1 MSKQDIARCEDLSA
15 CIVSDFIDTP
25 IHIVDNKGIV
35 VFVNHAWVNAYKLKK
50 SEAIG
55 KPIDELM
62 KNQLMYFMSINN
74 SNVNSGNKSEN
85 DYIYYQNYST
95 KSAATEVLEKKEKV
109 SMVTHSPDKR
119 NIMVTSTPIFD
130 DNNNIIYV
138 YTFIQDLTRTS
149 ELKEKLEAE
158 IQKNKALLS
167 KLKYYKET
175 KRASKLIGDSKSI
188 RDIRS
193 LIPIVSKTD
202 ASILILGDSGVGKEV
217 VAKEIYSNSDRKNNP
232 FVTLNCS
239 AIPEN
244 LLESEM
250 FGYEKGAFTGAVKSK
265 EGLFE
270 IANGGTL
277 LLDEI
282 GSMPL
287 QLQPKLLRVLQE
299 SEFMRV
305 GGTHKISLDV
315 RIIAATNENLINMV
329 KSGKFRSDLFYRLNV
344 IPIRIPPLKD
354 RIEDIQL
361 LAFEFLDQYN
371 EKYGKNKTLDD
382 KALLALEN
390 YNWPGNVRELK
401 NTMERLVIIG
411 DQNVITS
418 TQIQYITQ
426 PSFGSQDNH
435 DAQEEDFDMEIPLKE
450 AVSAFEKKII
460 YNALKKYKTTY
471 NAAEALKTTQPTIA
485 RKAKAYGIIKDWD

>member
-250 FGYEKGAFTGAVKSK
+250 FGYEKGAFTGAVAMRK
-265 EGLFE
+265 GRFE
-270 IANGGTL
+270 
-277 LLDEI
+277 
-282 GSMPL
+282 
-287 QLQPKLLRVLQE
+287 
-299 SEFMRV
+299 
-305 GGTHKISLDV
+305 
-315 RIIAATNENLINMV
+315 
-329 KSGKFRSDLFYRLNV
+329 
-344 IPIRIPPLKD
+344 
-354 RIEDIQL
+354 
-361 LAFEFLDQYN
+361 LAD
-371 EKYGKNKTLDD
+371 
-382 KALLALEN
+382 
-390 YNWPGNVRELK
+390 
-401 NTMERLVIIG
+401 
-411 DQNVITS
+411 
-418 TQIQYITQ
+418 
-426 PSFGSQDNH
+426 
-435 DAQEEDFDMEIPLKE
+435 
-450 AVSAFEKKII
+450 
-460 YNALKKYKTTY
+460 
-471 NAAEALKTTQPTIA
+471 
-485 RKAKAYGIIKDWD
+485 